1 MFLKAY
7 EKMFWN
13 VSRCVIKFKKEEEIN
28 SFLLLMGV
36 SLEIFQYFIRIDL
49 EN

>member
-13 VSRCVIKFKKEEEIN
+13 VSGCVIKFKKEEEIN
-28 SFLLLMGV
+28 FFLLMGF
-36 SLEIFQYFIRIDL
+36 SLEIFSIFYTY
-49 EN
+49 